1 MFRYYFSWRQFRQRS
16 ILIMAVTVLAVIAA
30 PPVGAQSNTPF
41 PSTLDLG
48 SLTAAEGGDGSVGFV
63 IIGEPIDNLGWSVST
78 AGDFNGDGID
88 DVIVG
93 AYLGDPS
100 ETERFDAGYA
110 LIIFGTRSGFPAEI
124 GRNSLDGTNGFR
136 LNGVAFQDSA
146 GHDVSSAG
154 DVNGDGYDD
163 ILISAMNTSVS
174 GENRAGSVYV
184 VFGGPGPFPA
194 TFELS
199 ALDGTNGLVLNGI
212 DRDDYTGVSVAGA
225 GDVNRDGFDD
235 ILIGALLG
243 RNSEIPNSSGQSGA
257 AYLIY
262 GSAGP
267 FPGSLSLSS
276 LDGTNGTAFRGAVTG
291 DNFGVSVSPAGDMNQ
306 DGFPDLLIGARGADL
321 GPNTPNAAGR
331 AFVVFGRSDG
341 FPANVTVPSEAAP
354 PVFNLNGVRTE
365 GFLGEAVSSG
375 DINGD
380 GAPDL
385 ILGAPDSDPVVN
397 FGEGPRTGQVFV
409 VFGPLTGA
417 GSFSMDGLQNGIN
430 GFVLNG
436 ADPADNA
443 GDKVAGIGDVN
454 GDGLDDF
461 IIGAF
466 SADTGA
472 LGDNGEAYVVYGRQ
486 TSSQSSIALGG
497 LDGNDGFTLTGFQGS
512 DAAGR
517 DVGPAGDVNG
527 DGIADFIIGANR
539 AGRVRNFNT
548 GSAYVVFGRRTGPF
562 DLVAAILPT
571 ARAAQVGSAVSA
583 FATIV
588 NRGSEDAIACRLSP
602 PGTFVGNFLFQTTD
616 PATNLPTGSPN
627 TPVNIPAGQFQ
638 TFVFAFTPTA
648 AFPDRDLEVR
658 YDCANTVPA
667 PSISGLNR
675 FRMSA
680 SETPPPD
687 LVAVSATVTNNG
699 VVRLPSTSGAGFFT
713 ASAINIG
720 APGTITARV
729 RAPEG
734 IAATITI
741 CETDSGGIC
750 LAARSDSTTRAV
762 GTNDIVFYA
771 VFVRANG
778 EIPFNPAAT
787 RLILELSD
795 DTGAVRGA
803 TSVAVRTP

>member
-1 MFRYYFSWRQFRQRS
+1 MKTRTPPLWTGRS
-16 ILIMAVTVLAVIAA
+16 SVLVPALTALLVISGGPAF
-30 PPVGAQSNTPF
+30 AQSTTPF
-41 PSTLDLG
+41 PSTIELG

-63 IIGEPIDNLGWSVST
+63 IIGGPVDNLGWSVST

-100 ETERFDAGYA
+100 ETERFDAGFA
-110 LIIFGTRSGFPAEI
+110 SIIFGTRSGFPAEI

-136 LNGVAFQDSA
+136 LNGVALSDHA
-146 GHDVSSAG
+146 GYDVSSAG

-163 ILISAMNTSVS
+163 VLIGAPDTDIA
-174 GENRAGSVYV
+174 GENSAGSVYV
-184 VFGGPGPFPA
+184 VFGGPGPFAP

-199 ALDGTNGLVLNGI
+199 ALDGTNGLVLTGV
-212 DRDDYTGVSVAGA
+212 DRDDFTGVSVAAA

-235 ILIGALLG
+235 VLIGALFG

-267 FPGSLSLSS
+267 FPASLSLSA
-276 LDGTNGTAFRGAVTG
+276 LDGTNGTAFRGEVTG
-291 DNFGVSVSPAGDMNQ
+291 DNFGLSVSPAGDVNQ

-331 AFVVFGRSDG
+331 AFIVFGSDGG
-341 FPANVTVPSEAAP
+341 FPANVTVPSAGAP
-354 PVFNLNGVRTE
+354 PVFNLNGVRAE
-365 GFLGEAVSSG
+365 GFLGEAVSAA
-375 DINGD
+375 DVNGD

-397 FGEGPRTGQVFV
+397 FGEGSRTGQVFV
-409 VFGPLTGA
+409 VFGPFSDA
-417 GSFSMDGLQNGIN
+417 GSFSMDALLNGIN

-436 ADPADNA
+436 ADPGDDA
-443 GDKVAGIGDVN
+443 GGKVAGIGDVN

-461 IIGAF
+461 IIGAL
-466 SADTGA
+466 AGDTGA
-472 LGDNGEAYVVYGRQ
+472 LSANGEAYVIYGRQ
-486 TSSQSSIALGG
+486 TSLQSSIALGA
-497 LDGNDGFTLTGFQGS
+497 LDGSDGFTLTGARNS
-512 DAAGR
+512 DNAGR
-517 DVGPAGDVNG
+517 DVAPAGDVNG
-527 DGIADFIIGANR
+527 DGIADFIVGANR
-539 AGRVRNFNT
+539 AGSVSNIYT
-548 GSAYVVFGRRTGPF
+548 GSAFVILGRRTGPY
-562 DLVAAILPT
+562 DLVAAILPV
-571 ARAAQVGSAVSA
+571 ARAAEVGSTVSA

-588 NRGSEDAIACRLSP
+588 NRGSDDAIACRLSP
-602 PGTFVGNFLFQTTD
+602 PGNFVGNFQFQTTD

-627 TPVNIPAGQFQ
+627 TPVDIPAGQFQ
-638 TFVFAFTPTA
+638 TFVFAFTPTT

-658 YDCANTVPA
+658 YDCANTIPA

-687 LVAVSATVTNNG
+687 LVSISATVTNNG
-699 VVRLPSTSGAGFFT
+699 VVGLPSTTGAGFFT

-741 CETDSGGIC
+741 CETDSGGVC

-762 GTNDIVFYA
+762 STSEIVLYA
-771 VFVRANG
+771 VFVRATG